1 MTKSKQ
7 LPIPPTWHEYFMALA
22 YLTASKSKDPSTK
35 VGAVIVAE
43 GNSII
48 STGYNGLPR
57 GVNDDPKIYERYH
70 QRPSKY
76 AWYEHAERNAIYNA
90 ARQGIAL
97 SNTIIF
103 TPGLPCTDCARG
115 IIQSGIGAIFTHKEW
130 REETTPLVTKDQS
143 WYKIQQKV
151 VYDMLLEA
159 GVDLFELSLNLP
171 SSTGFFNGQ
180 RIPLK
185 HNPEEQIPF

>member
-57 GVNDDPKIYERYH
+57 GVNDDPKLYYRNN

-76 AWYEHAERNAIYNA
+76 FWYEHAERNAIYNA
-90 ARQGIAL
+90 AKQGIIL
-97 SNTIIF
+97 NNTIII
-103 TPGLPCTDCARG
+103 TPGIPCVDCLRG
-115 IIQSGIGAIFTHKEW
+115 IIQSGIKAIFTHKEW
-130 REETTPLVTKDQS
+130 REETTPLITSDQPWHKEQRSVVTEMIEETGIEL
-143 WYKIQQKV
+143 Y
-151 VYDMLLEA
+151 
-159 GVDLFELSLNLP
+159 ELSLHLP
-171 SSTGFFNGQ
+171 TSTGFFNGHH
-180 RIPLK
+180 IFFPS
-185 HNPEEQIPF
+185 